1 MRKTEFN
8 PPRVDFTS
16 DALLFDL
23 DGTLVDIA
31 ATPDAVI
38 VPRDLRPTLLRLLE
52 RTGGALALITGRTI
66 ESLDRTMAPLKLP
79 AMGCHGAQFRL
90 DPNAPVAARAAEL
103 PDSVRGLFH
112 DVTMKQPGVEME
124 DKGYTIVFHYRAV
137 PERAQNLLDLVRDRM
152 KSVPPEIEL
161 MHGKASIEIK
171 PRAFTKGKAVRTL
184 MTLKPFLDRR
194 PIYAGDDTTDEDVF
208 AELPHMGGVGISVSH
223 RLKGAD
229 LCVPSPQAL
238 RDWLAQVAHT

>member
-1 MRKTEFN
+1 MQKTEFH
-8 PPRVDFTS
+8 PPHIDFKQ

-31 ATPDAVI
+31 ATPDQVI
-38 VPRDLRPTLLRLLE
+38 VPESLRPTLVRLSQ
-52 RTGGALALITGRTI
+52 RVGGALALITGRTI

-79 AMGCHGAQFRL
+79 AIGCHGAQFRL
-90 DPNAPVAARAAEL
+90 DPHGAIASRAAEL
-103 PDSVRGLFH
+103 PDSVRVLFT
-112 DVTMKQPGVEME
+112 DIPVREPGVEME
-124 DKGYTIVFHYRAV
+124 DKGYTIVFHYRAA
-137 PERAQNLLDLVRDRM
+137 PERGLSLLHLVRERM
-152 KSVPPEIEL
+152 KRVPDDIE
-161 MHGKASIEIK
+161 MMRGKATIEIK

-208 AELPHMGGVGISVSH
+208 VVLPRMRGVGISVSR

-229 LCVPSPQAL
+229 MCAPSPQAL
-238 RDWLAQVAHT
+238 RDWLTAVANA